1 VNLSKLDVRN
11 LIKENTYSEVNVNI
25 FNFWNSGL
33 QGDLLEDPDMTRIIV
48 YLTALTSSAEIP
60 IAQQADQREQRI

>member
-1 VNLSKLDVRN
+1 MNLSKLDVRN

-60 IAQQADQREQRI
+60 IAEQADQREQRI